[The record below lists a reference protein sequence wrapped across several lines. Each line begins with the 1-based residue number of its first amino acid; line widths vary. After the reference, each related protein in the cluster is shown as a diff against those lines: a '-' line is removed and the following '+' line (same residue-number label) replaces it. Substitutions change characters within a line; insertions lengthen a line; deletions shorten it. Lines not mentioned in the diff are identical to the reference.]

1 LLLLVDCR
9 ETVLTGYAAAF
20 RKEGVAMMGQAPEE
34 CWNWLVSAPVKEVL
48 AVEAFVVGECSG
60 RDGLPGMIRRKSP
73 APIIALTDLRKLEK
87 TLQLFAAGVD
97 DVVEKPIHAREILAR
112 AEAIRRRS
120 APGDEPATGDIRISA
135 DGSDPL
141 IGGAAMQLPR
151 REQRILEYLS
161 RHCGRWIDRDRM
173 FTAIYGA
180 SEDSVVDKTL
190 ECHISKLRRKL
201 RERLGYDPIECRRFI
216 GYRLVR
222 KTDIAID
229 GRKARSATEPQPSTG
244 QVSLSL

>member
-9 ETVLTGYAAAF
+9 EPVLTSYAAAF
-20 RKEGVAMMGQAPEE
+20 RKEGMAMMGQTPDE
-34 CWNWLVSAPVKEVL
+34 CRSWLASGSGKEIL
-48 AVEAFVVGECSG
+48 AVEAFVVGECEG
-60 RDGLPGMIRRKSP
+60 PDALPGLIRRKSP
-73 APIIALTDLRKLEK
+73 APVIALTDVRKLER

-120 APGDEPATGDIRISA
+120 LPGDEPPTGDIHISA

-141 IGGAAMQLPR
+141 IGGASMPLPR

-201 RERLGYDPIECRRFI
+201 RERLGYDPIECRRFV

-222 KTDIAID
+222 KTD
-229 GRKARSATEPQPSTG
+229 GRALRGPVNSQASAG

>member
-1 LLLLVDCR
+1 MLLLVDCR
-9 ETVLTGYAAAF
+9 ETVLASYAIAF
-20 RKEGVAMMGQAPEE
+20 QKEGMAVMGHIPDE
-34 CWNWLVSAPVKEVL
+34 CRLWLASALPGEVL
-48 AVEAFVVGECSG
+48 AIEAFVVGDCPGEIS
-60 RDGLPGMIRRKSP
+60 LPSMIRRKSS
-73 APIIALTDLRKLEK
+73 APIIALTDNRKLER
-87 TLQLFAAGVD
+87 TLQLFAAGAD

-120 APGDEPATGDIRISA
+120 APGIEAQTGDIRIFV

-141 IGGAAMQLPR
+141 IGGVAMQLPR

-161 RHCGRWIDRDRM
+161 SHCGRWIDRDRM

-180 SEDSVVDKTL
+180 GEDSVVDKTL

-201 RERLGYDPIECRRFI
+201 RERLGYDPIECRRFV

-222 KTDIAID
+222 DKDLVSD
-229 GRKARSATEPQPSTG
+229 GRRPSRAPKSQLSSG

>member
-1 LLLLVDCR
+1 LLLLIDER
-9 ETVLTGYAAAF
+9 EEVRTGYAVGF
-20 RKEGVAMMGQAPEE
+20 RKEGMAMVGQVPDESS
-34 CWNWLVSAPVKEVL
+34 CWLASAPKNEIL
-48 AVEAFVVGECSG
+48 AIEAFVVGECQSQET
-60 RDGLPGMIRRKSP
+60 LACLIRRRSM
-73 APIIALTDLRKLEK
+73 APVIALTDNRKLEK

-97 DVVEKPIHAREILAR
+97 DVVEKPIHVREILAR
-112 AEAIRRRS
+112 ARAIRRRS
-120 APGDEPATGDIRISA
+120 HPGGEFSSGDIRIFA

-161 RHCGRWIDRDRM
+161 SNNGRWIERDRM

-180 SEDSVVDKTL
+180 CEDPVADKTL

-201 RERLGYDPIECRRFI
+201 RERLGYDPIECRRFV
-216 GYRLVR
+216 GYRLMPR
-222 KTDIAID
+222 TEAKGAQ
-229 GRKARSATEPQPSTG
+229 KARRGIKSQIPSG